1 MGDPGETRTGTIT
14 HLLADFENGDRAA
27 LQALFPIVYEEL
39 RSIAHHQRRKWD
51 GDATLGT
58 TALVHEAYL
67 KLVDADHIGARSRV
81 HFLRVA
87 SMAMRQILCNYGRDR
102 RAAKRGGDAPKISLD
117 VLGDGSPNLD
127 LSDEQSETLADLD
140 EAMRR
145 LEAVDSRLAAVV
157 ECRFFGGL
165 SIEDT
170 AQALGISVAT
180 VKRDWTLAR
189 AWLYREMKSE

>member
-1 MGDPGETRTGTIT
+1 VGDPGETRTGTIT